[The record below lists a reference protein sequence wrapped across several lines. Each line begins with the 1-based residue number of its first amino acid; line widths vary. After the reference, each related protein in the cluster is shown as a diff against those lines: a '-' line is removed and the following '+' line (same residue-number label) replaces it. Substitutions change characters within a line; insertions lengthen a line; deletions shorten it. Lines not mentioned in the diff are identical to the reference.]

1 MPADPQF
8 RLLARGALETGA
20 RYGELRRLVV
30 GDYNP
35 DSGSLHVRKSKT
47 GRERH
52 IILTMDGRSFFEQLI
67 VGQPKDCPDLRQGL
81 AGVRAYGL
89 HEEGDGGR
97 QTRNAD
103 QLPRTAPHLGE
114 PVGDGRNAV
123 DGGRQQPRPRQH
135 EDGREA
141 LRPLGSELRCRTGS
155 EVRAA
160 VRHG

>member
-52 IILTMDGRSFFEQLI
+52 TILTMDGRSFFDQLI
-67 VGQPKDCPDLRQGL
+67 VGQPKDCPDLRQGV

-89 HEEGDGGR
+89 HEEGDR
-97 QTRNAD
+97 
-103 QLPRTAPHLGE
+103 AP
-114 PVGDGRNAV
+114 P
-123 DGGRQQPRPRQH
+123 
-135 EDGREA
+135 
-141 LRPLGSELRCRTGS
+141 ELRNCPSASTDCATHGPACQSWPGCR
-155 EVRAA
+155 
-160 VRHG
+160 